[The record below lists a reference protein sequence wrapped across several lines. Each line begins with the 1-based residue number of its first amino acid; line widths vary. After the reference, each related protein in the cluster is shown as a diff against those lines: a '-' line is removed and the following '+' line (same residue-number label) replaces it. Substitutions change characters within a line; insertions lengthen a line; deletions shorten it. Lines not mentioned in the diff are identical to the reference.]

1 MSLKKWAAVI
11 AGLSTAIIAQNAL
24 AGEFPERPIELVIH
38 ASYGGGTDTT
48 ARMMS
53 IKTRRALGVDIVINS
68 QRGGAGLT
76 AQEYVLKKPADGYTV
91 IALTQTHLYTMAR
104 GKTQMKID
112 DIIGIARAMDDP
124 NVIMV
129 SKDSPYKTL
138 SDLVAASKKKKLK
151 WGIGDIG
158 NTEHV
163 GIMRFGKVSGMEF
176 VPVPFGGGSGV
187 LQAVMS
193 GAIDGMAESMSES
206 RAQIDE
212 GNLRPLAVMAEERLS
227 TYPNI
232 PTTFELGY
240 PVKVSTT
247 RGYGVLAGTP
257 PEIVKILSDAFV
269 KGMSSEVFANYLK
282 GSGLTVEGSVAGT
295 DVWTKNLK
303 EEYANAEIVVEAL
316 GMK

>member
-1 MSLKKWAAVI
+1 MARKMTEWPSKRGPITKIMPSDGCIGDTVPLAVGKWYDFH
-11 AGLSTAIIAQNAL
+11 
-24 AGEFPERPIELVIH
+24 EFGWYMGNV
-38 ASYGGGTDTT
+38 G
-48 ARMMS
+48 
-53 IKTRRALGVDIVINS
+53 VINS

-104 GKTQMKID
+104 GKTKMKID

-163 GIMRFGKVSGMEF
+163 GIVRFGKVFGMEF
-176 VPVPFGGGSGV
+176 VQVPFGGGSGV

-212 GNLRPLAVMAEERLS
+212 GN
-227 TYPNI
+227 
-232 PTTFELGY
+232 
-240 PVKVSTT
+240 
-247 RGYGVLAGTP
+247 
-257 PEIVKILSDAFV
+257 
-269 KGMSSEVFANYLK
+269 
-282 GSGLTVEGSVAGT
+282 
-295 DVWTKNLK
+295 
-303 EEYANAEIVVEAL
+303 
-316 GMK
+316 